1 MAKTNPSTHESGS
14 VPVRAISYAGMFAA
28 LTLLAT
34 SVLKIP
40 TPTFGYIHIGDAFVL
55 LSGVFLGPAL
65 GGLAAGIGSGLSD
78 LLGGYVLWAP
88 GTFAVKFLTAYVTGH
103 LLLAAAKRRHRSV
116 VLHKKGANISEKRL
130 LNAQPSGRGEAYT
143 HAVHGPARPHHL
155 LVCGIAG
162 ELVMTA
168 GYFLY
173 NILIVVLSTGSA
185 GGTSL
190 AAAAAVSLAEIPFN
204 LVQGTSGV
212 VLMLLLYPV
221 FAKIHV
227 TEPGTSHS

>member
-1 MAKTNPSTHESGS
+1 
-14 VPVRAISYAGMFAA
+14 
-28 LTLLAT
+28 
-34 SVLKIP
+34 
-40 TPTFGYIHIGDAFVL
+40 
-55 LSGVFLGPAL
+55 
-65 GGLAAGIGSGLSD
+65 
-78 LLGGYVLWAP
+78 
-88 GTFAVKFLTAYVTGH
+88 
-103 LLLAAAKRRHRSV
+103 
-116 VLHKKGANISEKRL
+116 
-130 LNAQPSGRGEAYT
+130 
-143 HAVHGPARPHHL
+143 
-155 LVCGIAG
+155 
-162 ELVMTA
+162 MTA